1 MPARS
6 PAPPRQPG
14 PHCPT
19 TCFRMPGPIT
29 PPRFAAGVPLSEVS
43 SLAGLVELIVRL
55 GRQRVDPAIAP
66 ETIKLHYLLPDGG
79 KPKKVAVHTPWD
91 EARRAVAFVV
101 TPA

>member
-1 MPARS
+1 MELIVVDPPAYPS
-6 PAPPRQPG
+6 PLPSPCSSSYHSLFP
-14 PHCPT
+14 
-19 TCFRMPGPIT
+19 
-29 PPRFAAGVPLSEVS
+29 GVPLGEVS

-55 GRQRVDPAIAP
+55 GREKVDPAISP